1 MKRFSEREKDFGKKI
16 APESSEDTVCLAHKE
31 NHPAQDSTRG
41 IGGRRGRARY
51 FRGGGENI
59 LKEKRKICTAF
70 AAKEMDHMM
79 PLHASYH
86 GTKLSR
92 KETNRKVKLM
102 IQTKVKH
109 LNPLTMLWHNV
120 TLE

>member
-1 MKRFSEREKDFGKKI
+1 MLKEKKLLERRQPLSLLKRLYALLIKKNI
-16 APESSEDTVCLAHKE
+16 LLKILQEEEVDEEEEEDIPEA
-31 NHPAQDSTRG
+31 
-41 IGGRRGRARY
+41 GGAD
-51 FRGGGENI
+51 I
-59 LKEKRKICTAF
+59 LKEKRQICTAYT
-70 AAKEMDHMM
+70 AKEMDDMM

>member
-1 MKRFSEREKDFGKKI
+1 MVEEEEEDISEAR
-16 APESSEDTVCLAHKE
+16 AVDT
-31 NHPAQDSTRG
+31 
-41 IGGRRGRARY
+41 
-51 FRGGGENI
+51 
-59 LKEKRKICTAF
+59 LKEKRQICIGY
-70 AAKEMDHMM
+70 AAREMDHMM

-86 GTKLSR
+86 GKKLSS

-109 LNPLTMLWHNV
+109 LNQLTMLWHNV

>member
-1 MKRFSEREKDFGKKI
+1 MNRLCALLIKKSI
-16 APESSEDTVCLAHKE
+16 LLKILQEEEVDEEEEEDTSEA
-31 NHPAQDSTRG
+31 
-41 IGGRRGRARY
+41 GGAD
-51 FRGGGENI
+51 I
-59 LKEKRKICTAF
+59 LKEKRHIYIVF

-92 KETNRKVKLM
+92 EETNRKVKMM

-109 LNPLTMLWHNV
+109 LNPLTILRHNV